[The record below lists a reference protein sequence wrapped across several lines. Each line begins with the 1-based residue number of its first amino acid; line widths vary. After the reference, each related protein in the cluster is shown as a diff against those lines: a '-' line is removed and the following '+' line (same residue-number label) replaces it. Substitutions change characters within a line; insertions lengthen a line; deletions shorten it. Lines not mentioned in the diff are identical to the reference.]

1 MTAVK
6 KITELLPGDP
16 IFGWM
21 KLGYALRKER
31 TATGVIYRSVPP
43 RRDRFDK
50 DDLQQF
56 TGMVVRNDTV
66 NHVLHVECARMTKMT
81 RAVEPPLPAEIHY
94 LAFKRIRLISKHAF
108 PPRPQNPLWPTQVAM
123 GTGFYAYRTQEEV
136 QLTWN

>member
-1 MTAVK
+1 MTVK
-6 KITELLPGDP
+6 VTELRPGDP

-21 KLGYALRKER
+21 KIGFALRKER

-43 RRDRFDK
+43 RRDRFNQ

-56 TGMVVRNDTV
+56 TGIVVSNDTV
-66 NHVLHVECARMTKMT
+66 NHILRVECSRMTPMM
-81 RAVEPPLPAEIHY
+81 RAVEASLQAEIHY
-94 LAFKRIRLISKHAF
+94 LAFKRLRLISKHAF
-108 PPRPQNPLWPTQVAM
+108 APRAQNPLRPTQQAL